1 MSAKYTFESLD
12 EVEQAFVG
20 VVSSLWGRAPHLDT
34 KKMLGD
40 PSLLRS
46 ELGSS
51 RPLRDS
57 SFF

>member
-51 RPLRDS
+51 
-57 SFF
+57 